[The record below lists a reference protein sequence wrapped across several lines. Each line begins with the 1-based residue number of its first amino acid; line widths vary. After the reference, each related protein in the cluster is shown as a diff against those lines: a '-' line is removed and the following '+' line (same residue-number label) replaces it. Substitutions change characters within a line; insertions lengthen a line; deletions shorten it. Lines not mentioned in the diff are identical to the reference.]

1 MIDCARRMA
10 AAAILVSV
18 ASHAS
23 AGDAL
28 TSAGDALQVALPL
41 AAAACAT
48 HQHRLLD
55 YATGFLAQAAVTQ
68 AFKHGLGNAPINER
82 PDGTSQGFPPG
93 TPPQRRP
100 APPTSRCIARRATAP
115 WRSAA
120 RRRSRSSPL
129 PGSPRTSTPC
139 SRSSPAPRSG
149 RCRPA
154 SMSTSPPEAASA
166 SPTPFLSERFPRD
179 LNEACHSVNGF
190 LNND

>member
-55 YATGFLAQAAVTQ
+55 YAAGFLAQAAVTQ

-82 PDGTSQGFPPG
+82 PDGTSQGFPSG
-93 TPPQRRP
+93 H
-100 APPTSRCIARRATAP
+100 TA
-115 WRSAA
+115 A
-120 RRRSRSSPL
+120 
-129 PGSPRTSTPC
+129 
-139 SRSSPAPRSG
+139 
-149 RCRPA
+149 
-154 SMSTSPPEAASA
+154 AASGATDLAVHCAPGNRAVAIGGAAAVALVVA
-166 SPTPFLSERFPRD
+166 SRVAADKHTVLQVVAGAALGALSTGIDVYEPPGGGFGLSYTFPF
-179 LNEACHSVNGF
+179 
-190 LNND
+190 